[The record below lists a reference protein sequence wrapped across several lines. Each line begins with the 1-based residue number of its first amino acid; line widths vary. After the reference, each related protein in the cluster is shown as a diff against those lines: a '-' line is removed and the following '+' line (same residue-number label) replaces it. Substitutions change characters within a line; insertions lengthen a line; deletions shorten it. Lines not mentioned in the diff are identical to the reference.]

1 MSEAGGGLSKTEPD
15 LPMRE
20 RAEHG
25 GTELKGKVAVITGA
39 AIGIGR
45 AIARELGSAGAKLV
59 VADLHGAEE
68 TAKALTADGTD
79 AIGIVADVTS
89 SQALDELAAATADAF
104 GGADILVNN
113 AGIFGGLE
121 FRPFTEIPLD
131 EWHRV
136 MDVNV
141 LGCFL
146 AARALVPQM
155 RVRGGGRIV
164 NIGSTSQLKGTAGL
178 VHYSTSKGAVA
189 GLTRA
194 LARELGPDNI
204 LVNQVAPGFT
214 VSDGVAE
221 HFDTFA
227 SMHANAPGAR
237 VLGRDMSPSDIVG
250 AVRFLAGPWAPFITG
265 QTLVIDGGAV
275 FY

>member
-1 MSEAGGGLSKTEPD
+1 VTHEGAELAGQ
-15 LPMRE
+15 
-20 RAEHG
+20 
-25 GTELKGKVAVITGA
+25 VAVVTGA

-45 AIARELGSAGAKLV
+45 AIAAELGAAGAQV
-59 VADLHGAEE
+59 VLADLRGAQE
-68 TAKALTADGTD
+68 AAQALAADGVKAVGVT
-79 AIGIVADVTS
+79 ADVTS
-89 SQALDELAAATADAF
+89 PQAMEALAATTAEAF

-113 AGIFGGLE
+113 AGIFAGLE

-136 MDVNV
+136 FDVNV

-155 RVRGGGRIV
+155 RERGGGRVV
-164 NIGSTSQLKGTAGL
+164 NIGSTSQFKGTVGL
-178 VHYSTSKGAVA
+178 AHYSASKGAVA

-214 VSDGVAE
+214 LSDGVEERLDGFTAMR
-221 HFDTFA
+221 A
-227 SMHANAPGAR
+227 GAPGAR
-237 VLGRDMSPSDIVG
+237 VLRRDMAPADIVG
-250 AVRFLAGPWAPFITG
+250 AVRFLAGPGAGFMTG
-265 QTLVIDGGAV
+265 QTLVVDGGAV
-275 FY
+275 FH